1 MEMHIVYDKKLY
13 NARMQLMLRMFD
25 IGQSVTLHYTNEEE
39 LHVYIFFNNV
49 MHLNMPYPGQFYY
62 IYK

>member
-39 LHVYIFFNNV
+39 LHVYIFF
-49 MHLNMPYPGQFYY
+49 
-62 IYK
+62 